1 MTNHD
6 RHERPLDDPNR
17 QTIAPGADPVEPR
30 DPATAPVPGRIWKAL
45 LYGIPAVLFVAL
57 GIAWMLAKEPVL
69 GGPADSD
76 QVRATTGERDSGHDP
91 EGGRESDVL
100 NPGTAGPP
108 VISAVEQLTSA
119 EDYVG
124 RPVRFAAVNVVGRG
138 DRTFW
143 VGRLGSR
150 RLVVIDQNV
159 EHVNVQTGK
168 VITLEGRLER
178 TPSSEQLDRMGLS
191 KEDRDA
197 LEDEEVYI
205 LATRL
210 ERLDGDAGTPVT
222 ETPREQREN

>member
-1 MTNHD
+1 
-6 RHERPLDDPNR
+6 
-17 QTIAPGADPVEPR
+17 
-30 DPATAPVPGRIWKAL
+30 
-45 LYGIPAVLFVAL
+45 VLFVAL

-159 EHVNVQTGK
+159 EQ
-168 VITLEGRLER
+168 